1 MKKTHKK
8 YDIIHETAMI
18 SAIITENFFELL
30 YNKLQIGAMGTF
42 EQITQFA
49 IDFEKKYREIK
60 DWEEESDK
68 QNCYD
73 WEDCI
78 QKYVLNEINKRF

>member
-1 MKKTHKK
+1 
-8 YDIIHETAMI
+8 MI

-42 EQITQFA
+42 EQITQFT

-60 DWEEESDK
+60 DWEEK
-68 QNCYD
+68 
-73 WEDCI
+73 
-78 QKYVLNEINKRF
+78 VINKIVMIGRIAYKNMY